1 MFHPSELK
9 AMKAAQATRT
19 KFTIVTKAKIV
30 LLNNAYGVSYPDG
43 RIDRCVNLA
52 TAHALTAALT
62 LQPLSIL
69 SAPSTDKRQTSET
82 TNK

>member
-1 MFHPSELK
+1 MIHYKHQTNTLHTIEVNNMFHPSELK
-9 AMKAAQATRT
+9 AMKAAKATRT

-52 TAHALTAALT
+52 TAQYLVR
-62 LQPLSIL
+62 SFN
-69 SAPSTDKRQTSET
+69 R
-82 TNK
+82 